1 MIKAILIFGG
11 ALLAGLIGGMAMILC
26 KAASDADDYF
36 AGKENEDGA

>member
-11 ALLAGLIGGMAMILC
+11 ALFVGLIGGMALVLC

-36 AGKENEDGA
+36 AEKENEDGT

>member
-11 ALLAGLIGGMAMILC
+11 ALLAGLIGGMALVLC

-36 AGKENEDGA
+36 TGKENEDGT

>member
-11 ALLAGLIGGMAMILC
+11 ALLAGLIAGMALILC

-36 AGKENEDGA
+36 AEKENEDGT